1 MPPQT
6 KRVCPVTKPFA
17 GAAKKATARATSS
30 GSPMRPTGMDAAR
43 RASCSLPEG
52 TIAWYMSVRTGP
64 GATTLTVMP
73 SPASSSAQVRARPS
87 SAALVA
93 E

>member
-1 MPPQT
+1 
-6 KRVCPVTKPFA
+6 
-17 GAAKKATARATSS
+17 
-30 GSPMRPTGMDAAR
+30 
-43 RASCSLPEG
+43 
-52 TIAWYMSVRTGP
+52 MSVRIGP

-73 SPASSSAQVRARPS
+73 SAASSSAQVRARPS